1 MTDKIIQSK
10 LDSLTLE
17 QQIDLQI
24 STTGPI
30 SVATYMGLCLTH
42 PSKGYYRASDPIGS
56 SGDFITAP
64 EISQMFGELVGF
76 WMVSL
81 WQQMG
86 EPKSFTLLELG
97 PGRGTLMADILRVA
111 CRAPG
116 FRDALRLRLFETSP
130 LLMAEQKARLEAY
143 DPQWLQNFES
153 FDEGPVLV
161 IANEFFD
168 ALPIRQFVR
177 KPDGWH
183 ERQIG
188 LVGGKRAFG
197 LSPTPIP
204 ATSMPDAVAN
214 ADMDTMLE
222 VCFGGAEVMRQLARV
237 VAKQGGS
244 ILAVDYGYAQTQTG
258 DTLQGVRRH
267 AYADVLEAPGDTDL
281 SAHVDFGALG
291 NVARQAGLATQPLA
305 SQGDFLT
312 RLGIADRARALAGA
326 NPGSDD
332 AIRAAHDRL
341 VSDSQMGTLFKVLC
355 AHSPGLMPPG
365 FSS

>member
-1 MTDKIIQSK
+1 MTDT
-10 LDSLTLE
+10 LTLE

-24 STTGPI
+24 RTSGPM

-42 PSKGYYRASDPIGS
+42 PSKGYYRAGEPIGTA
-56 SGDFITAP
+56 GDFITAP

-76 WMVSL
+76 WLVNI
-81 WQQMG
+81 WQQMS
-86 EPKSFTLLELG
+86 EPKAFTLLELG

-116 FRDALRLRLFETSP
+116 FRDALNLRLFETSP
-130 LLMAEQKARLEAY
+130 PLMAEQRSRLAAY
-143 DPQWLQNFES
+143 DPKWLQNFEN
-153 FDEGPVLV
+153 FEDGPVLIV
-161 IANEFFD
+161 ANEFFD

-177 KPDGWH
+177 KQDGWH

-188 LVGGKRAFG
+188 LVDGKRAFG

-204 ATSMPDAVAN
+204 ASAMPEAVAD
-214 ADMDTMLE
+214 AEPDTMFE
-222 VCFGGAEVMRQLARV
+222 VCFGGAEVMRQLAKI

-244 ILAVDYGYAQTQTG
+244 ILAIDYGYAQTQTG

-267 AYADVLEAPGDTDL
+267 AYADVLDAPGETDL

-305 SQGDFLT
+305 TQGQFLT
-312 RLGIADRARALAGA
+312 RLGIGERAAALARA
-326 NPGSDD
+326 NPASADD
-332 AIRAAHDRL
+332 IRTAHDRL
-341 VSDSQMGTLFKVLC
+341 VSEQQMGSLFKVFC

-365 FSS
+365 FGA